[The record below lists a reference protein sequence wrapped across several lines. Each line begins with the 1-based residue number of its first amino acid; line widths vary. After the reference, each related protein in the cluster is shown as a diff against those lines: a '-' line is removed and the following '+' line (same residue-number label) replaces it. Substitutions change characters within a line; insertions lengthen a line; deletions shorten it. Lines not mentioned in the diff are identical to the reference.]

1 MRRDGHRDGLARE
14 EVTGIWYA
22 TPNFTKGRTQA
33 VHWIIIHC
41 SRSGILGNDD
51 WTSTINHFANPYP
64 DEPLKRASSHLLIG
78 RDGRVGRFVADEDT
92 AWHAGAHN
100 PYTLGLEFEQAT
112 ADTPFTDGQL
122 AKGAEQ
128 CHNWLEKFGD
138 IAIVGHENTPQGI
151 QGGKSDPGYLF
162 DWSHFMEMIMADTE
176 ARQSIAILKQQES
189 LKAAVGDN
197 DMGVLIARLQYF
209 GVLPVVTVKKP
220 KLDGT

>member
-1 MRRDGHRDGLARE
+1 M
-14 EVTGIWYA
+14 TGCWHP

-33 VHWIIIHC
+33 VHWIIVH
-41 SRSGILGNDD
+41 STRGGSNDD
-51 WTSTINHFANPYP
+51 YTATINWFANPVSQV
-64 DEPLKRASSHLLIG
+64 SSHVLIA
-78 RDGRVGRFVADEDT
+78 RDGREARFVADEDT
-92 AWHAGAHN
+92 AWHAGFHN

>member
-1 MRRDGHRDGLARE
+1 MCVRARCD
-14 EVTGIWYA
+14 TIDTYP
-22 TPNFTKGRTQA
+22 TPNFTQGRTQA
-33 VHWIIIHC
+33 VRWVIVH
-41 SRSGILGNDD
+41 STRGGSDD
-51 WTSTINHFANPYP
+51 DYQATINWFQNP
-64 DEPLKRASSHLLIG
+64 ASQVSSHLLVS
-78 RDGRVGRFVADEDT
+78 RDGRVARFVRDEDT
-92 AWHAGAHN
+92 AWHAGFHN
-100 PYTLGLEFEQAT
+100 PYTLGIEFEQAT

-122 AKGAEQ
+122 AKGADQ

-151 QGGKSDPGYLF
+151 QSGKTDPGHLF
-162 DWSHFMEMIMADTE
+162 PWPQFMEMVMADTE

-220 KLDGT
+220 KLDGV

>member
-1 MRRDGHRDGLARE
+1 M
-14 EVTGIWYA
+14 EVEFFP
-22 TPNFTKGRTQA
+22 TPNFTEGRTQA
-33 VHWIIIHC
+33 IRWIVVH
-41 SRSGILGNDD
+41 STRSGIPCNDD
-51 WTSTINHFANPYP
+51 FLSTCNWFANPVSQV
-64 DEPLKRASSHLLIG
+64 SSHVLIG
-78 RDGRVGRFVADEDT
+78 RNGRVGRFVVDDDVS
-92 AWHAGAHN
+92 WHAGAHN

-151 QGGKSDPGYLF
+151 QGGKSDPGHLF
-162 DWSHFMEMIMADTE
+162 DWSHFMEMVMADTE

-209 GVLPVVTVKKP
+209 GVLPIVTVKKP
-220 KLDGT
+220 KLDGV